1 MVSKGLT
8 DKNLGFVSELV
19 RGYLHVTADI
29 GVRAKAQAELRIIRC
44 TSGDAVQVGSDA
56 KGFEGAVLVGL
67 LIMEGVHGDGGFGGD
82 LVIAVLDEDGLA
94 TPLDGVMVLP
104 TSISDRLNSAEAMA
118 RTSADVDM
126 EETNLTITSGH
137 RKVSKHINNNN
148 VTEIV

>member
-94 TPLDGVMVLP
+94 TPLDGVIMVLP
-104 TSISDRLNSAEAMA
+104 TSISDRLNLAEAMA
-118 RTSADVDM
+118 RMSADVDM
-126 EETNLTITSGH
+126 EEINLTITSG
-137 RKVSKHINNNN
+137 
-148 VTEIV
+148 

>member
-1 MVSKGLT
+1 MVSKG
-8 DKNLGFVSELV
+8 LGFVSELV
-19 RGYLHVTADI
+19 RGYLHVIADI

-44 TSGDAVQVGSDA
+44 TGGDAVQVGSDA
-56 KGFEGAVLVGL
+56 KGFAGVVLVGL
-67 LIMEGVHGDGGFGGD
+67 LIMEGIHGDGGFVGD
-82 LVIAVLDEDGLA
+82 LVVAA
-94 TPLDGVMVLP
+94 
-104 TSISDRLNSAEAMA
+104 AEAMA